1 MRRLGQQVMRHGV
14 DGAQKKRSSAI
25 QLTNLSCKQ
34 VARCQSWTFLDLL
47 LHRLDLSRPGVKV
60 SGPCT
65 VCGLCARAVQRH
77 LKDGQNMMAQASAHD
92 LVRSSLKKGWQK
104 IKASRAFSIS
114 NALFSLS
121 AGSHRKKAWTPN
133 CKSALLRTPWDN
145 LFSPAAAMLQVRLVL
160 WAKKLGRMGRCD
172 GQSKTEVEL
181 HCSNVQHW
189 MCKHCGN
196 HG

>member
-1 MRRLGQQVMRHGV
+1 MHQQVVQASETAFEMRRLGQQVMRHGV

-77 LKDGQNMMAQASAHD
+77 LKDGQKHD
-92 LVRSSLKKGWQK
+92 GTGKRTWPGAVFLEERLAKNQSLT
-104 IKASRAFSIS
+104 SIFQ
-114 NALFSLS
+114 LE
-121 AGSHRKKAWTPN
+121 R
-133 CKSALLRTPWDN
+133 ALLLECWIPPQEGLD
-145 LFSPAAAMLQVRLVL
+145 AQLQVSSVEDTL
-160 WAKKLGRMGRCD
+160 
-172 GQSKTEVEL
+172 GQSLLTCCCHVA
-181 HCSNVQHW
+181 
-189 MCKHCGN
+189 G
-196 HG
+196 

>member
-1 MRRLGQQVMRHGV
+1 M
-14 DGAQKKRSSAI
+14 APKRKEAAISNSPTFPASKSRDVKAGHFSIFSCIAGFVQTWCKGERSMYSLWALCQGGPASSEGWSK
-25 QLTNLSCKQ
+25 T
-34 VARCQSWTFLDLL
+34 WW
-47 LHRLDLSRPGVKV
+47 H
-60 SGPCT
+60 
-65 VCGLCARAVQRH
+65 
-77 LKDGQNMMAQASAHD
+77 QASAHD

-160 WAKKLGRMGRCD
+160 WAKKPGSNGSMWWTKQNRGWIALR
-172 GQSKTEVEL
+172 Q
-181 HCSNVQHW
+181 CSALNVQALW
-189 MCKHCGN
+189 
-196 HG
+196 